1 MPIDFTVHK
10 RLLTREEKRKIANAH
25 KKTGCAIPEG
35 MDYVSFM
42 KNDIYDEFV
51 IFKCTKCKFED
62 PVPDWLLNEFGGFS
76 LLNKKI
82 L

>member
-42 KNDIYDEFV
+42 KTIYMMN
-51 IFKCTKCKFED
+51 
-62 PVPDWLLNEFGGFS
+62 LLFS
-76 LLNKKI
+76 NVLNVVTNMKYLMI
-82 L
+82 